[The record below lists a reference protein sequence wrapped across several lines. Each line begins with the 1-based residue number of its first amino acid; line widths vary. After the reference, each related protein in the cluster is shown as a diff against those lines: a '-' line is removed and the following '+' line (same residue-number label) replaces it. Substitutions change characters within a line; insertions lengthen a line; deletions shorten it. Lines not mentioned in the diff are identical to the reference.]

1 MKRMFLLLMFLL
13 SGCFAT
19 SPQMPIDTKPPLN
32 LRPAD
37 PIKMKK
43 VKLHVI
49 HMAIAEKKFEEIR
62 KSGEKPVV
70 FALTG
75 TDYKNLAINIQKL
88 KGYIKSQQRII
99 DAYKRYYE
107 GQTNDES
114 KN

>member
-1 MKRMFLLLMFLL
+1 MRRIFLTMLILL
-13 SGCFAT
+13 SGCF
-19 SPQMPIDTKPPLN
+19 SPRPQTPIDTKPPLN

-49 HMAIAEKKFEEIR
+49 HMGIAERKFEEIR
-62 KSGEKPVV
+62 NSGEKPVV

-88 KGYIKSQQRII
+88 KSYIKAQQRII

-107 GQTNDES
+107 GAANDKS
-114 KN
+114 KR